1 MISLLSAFPSTA
13 DHSLNDLEKST
24 QYHVTSSLLSPMVTW
39 MEKVAFLIGL
49 VYSARLLIIWLSGLP
64 CFHFLFVSVWR
75 PFYYGKQ
82 AFCIPGL
89 NGWAGAVLA
98 REWVSE
104 HVVLKKDINSV
115 FSSPPFVCYIKK
127 HFACRC
133 FQASFKKYH
142 YYPLFCSP
150 PQSCIC
156 LFVLCVYSFLWCI
169 LLWYVV
175 LKKMFLFCVNY
186 VCVVV
191 CLESGWERKGAP
203 KKGCCKK
210 KLLVLQKPCMM
221 GKECSL
227 SQGVSYRTVGL
238 DTTVHTLQHAVWYAG
253 YSTRGRLGVSSTF
266 SL

>member
-127 HFACRC
+127 HFACLLKSTIIIHC
-133 FQASFKKYH
+133 SVLHLSHVFVY
-142 YYPLFCSP
+142 LF
-150 PQSCIC
+150 
-156 LFVLCVYSFLWCI
+156 
-169 LLWYVV
+169 
-175 LKKMFLFCVNY
+175 Y
-186 VCVVV
+186 VCIHFYDVF
-191 CLESGWERKGAP
+191 C
-203 KKGCCKK
+203 
-210 KLLVLQKPCMM
+210 
-221 GKECSL
+221 
-227 SQGVSYRTVGL
+227 Y
-238 DTTVHTLQHAVWYAG
+238 DVWC
-253 YSTRGRLGVSSTF
+253 
-266 SL
+266 

>member
-1 MISLLSAFPSTA
+1 MLFLKRILTVFSPVLHLSVTSRSISHVVVFKHLL
-13 DHSLNDLEKST
+13 KST
-24 QYHVTSSLLSPMVTW
+24 IIIHCPVLHLSHV
-39 MEKVAFLIGL
+39 F
-49 VYSARLLIIWLSGLP
+49 VY
-64 CFHFLFVSVWR
+64 LF
-75 PFYYGKQ
+75 Y
-82 AFCIPGL
+82 
-89 NGWAGAVLA
+89 
-98 REWVSE
+98 
-104 HVVLKKDINSV
+104 V
-115 FSSPPFVCYIKK
+115 F
-127 HFACRC
+127 
-133 FQASFKKYH
+133 
-142 YYPLFCSP
+142 
-150 PQSCIC
+150 
-156 LFVLCVYSFLWCI
+156 SFLWCI
-169 LLWYVV
+169 LLWCVV

>member
-89 NGWAGAVLA
+89 NGWAGAVSA
-98 REWVSE
+98 RGWVSE

-115 FSSPPFVCYIKK
+115 FSSPPFVCYIKE
-127 HFACRC
+127 HFTCRC
-133 FQASFKKYH
+133 FQASFKKYY
-142 YYPLFCSP
+142 YYPLSCSP

-156 LFVLCVYSFLWCI
+156 LFVLCVLIFMMYFVMMCGAKEN
-169 LLWYVV
+169 VFV
-175 LKKMFLFCVNY
+175 LCQLHLCCCV
-186 VCVVV
+186 
-191 CLESGWERKGAP
+191 SWGRKGASYL
-203 KKGCCKK
+203 CCKSCAWWVRNA
-210 KLLVLQKPCMM
+210 LWAREYHIVL
-221 GKECSL
+221 
-227 SQGVSYRTVGL
+227 
-238 DTTVHTLQHAVWYAG
+238 
-253 YSTRGRLGVSSTF
+253 
-266 SL
+266 